1 MRKRLLSILLLC
13 CMVLTL
19 LPTAALAAGDV
30 AIDETNFPDEKFREY
45 VKTEFDEDNNNSL
58 SADEIAKAKDIHLAG
73 RGISSLAGVEHFTNL
88 EELDVQHNEELT
100 TLNLSKNTELKTLK
114 CSNTK
119 LTSLDTSHNK
129 KLVYLQC
136 DYIPTLTT
144 LNVSENK
151 DLKTLHC
158 KHNALTAL
166 DLTNNSALEKLEC
179 GDNELTTLDLS
190 KNTEL
195 KYFGCF
201 NSKLSSLDLT
211 NNTNLEELY
220 FCGNNVSNIDVSE
233 NTKLKFLHLFSNQL
247 ITLDTSKNSNLQ
259 RLWVY
264 TNPLTSMYL
273 GDDSGSTMEVKFDNL
288 PYPITVSTA
297 TKTFDLFQL
306 TGFKVDKASDW
317 TNGRVDGNILTVA
330 ENASTV
336 TYIYDCGERQATYG
350 NPETTGKLM
359 MTCTLQINWED
370 APDALTGTVNINGA
384 PKFDETL
391 TANVTDTNNTG
402 TLTYQWYR
410 AGKTD
415 PIGTGETYTLVQ
427 EDIGK
432 EITCRVSSSTETG
445 TIQATVGPV
454 QKADGPAAPV
464 LELDFRSINIIKV
477 KPLGNAYEYRIDNG
491 EWQDLHYFENLQPGR
506 EYTITARAK
515 ETATHKPGAVSE
527 PLTVATLFDM
537 IPDDLKA
544 KLTAVVS
551 AYKAEYDG
559 NEHEAVI
566 VDTTKLP
573 TGWTIA
579 GHTAGTGDDFVSQIP
594 KIRNVSGSNLTV
606 KTKFTHPDYGQSLIV
621 YSYPEVTPKP
631 LTAGM
636 IADIPPQLYTGKS
649 IHPTPEIKH
658 GDMVL
663 MEGTDFTYS
672 YETNTSPEQGGKV
685 TINGKGNYKDT
696 AFKTFTIVN
705 EITEITEDDLKD
717 LKIPT
722 LVTVK
727 CTTTNSSKEYGRIP
741 GGFDLSKKPYMENG
755 VWKAIVQLNL
765 PAYKA
770 KYDADTKKTH
780 EIADLGG
787 NLVTTF
793 TLKYVND
800 KWELDG
806 TFPNVIILVKCDGQH
821 PQTPPY
827 PTEENVSGL
836 GDQIVAVLCNNV
848 PTGQQSGKYY
858 GLIGGGFTST
868 APTLNADKVYESTIT
883 LIPSVYCNQFSGD
896 TGIMHKVLSAQ
907 TTDGL
912 KFVVKYDSSTKMWK
926 PAEEV
931 KQMAIWV
938 TCDKHETPT
947 PEMPMYPMADNI
959 SGLGDQIV
967 AVLCN
972 NVPTGQQ
979 SGKYYGLIGGGFTS
993 TAPTLNA
1000 DKVYESTITLIP
1012 SVYCNQFSGDT
1023 GIMHKVLSAQTTD
1036 GLKFVVKYDSSTKMW
1051 KPAEEVKQM
1060 AIWVTCDKHETPTPE
1075 MPMYP
1080 MADNISGLGDQIV
1093 AVLCNNVPTGQQSGK
1108 YYGLIGGG
1116 FTSTAPTLNADKV
1129 YESTIT
1135 LIPSVYCNQF
1145 SGDTGIM
1152 HKVLSAQTTDGLKFV
1167 VKYDSSTKMWKPAE
1181 EVKQMA
1187 IWVTCDKHET
1197 DTPVPTEFT
1206 ITFNGNGGTPSVG
1219 SMRTTNQKLTSLP
1232 TATRSG
1238 RYSFDGWYTA
1248 ASGGTKITT
1257 ATVFYENTAV
1267 YAHWTYIGGGGSS
1280 GGGGGYTY
1288 HTIRAIFGLNG
1299 SISPSGWTSVRHGWD
1314 QTFTI
1319 TPDKGYAVAK
1329 VLVDGKSVGSVKSYT
1344 FKNVTKDHTIEVV
1357 FMKANGNPQT
1367 GVFVDVAEGSYY
1379 EEAVD
1384 WAVKNGI
1391 TTGTG
1396 NNYFTP
1402 DGICTRAQAVT
1413 FLWRVAG
1420 SPTPKTEAMPFED
1433 VLDGSYYYEAVLWAV
1448 ENGITVGTSATTFSP
1463 ELTCSRA
1470 HIVTFLWRAA
1480 NSPSVKTDNPFTDVA
1495 ADAYYIDAVLWA
1507 VKHKITVGTTLS
1519 TFSPDE
1525 GCTRAQIVTFL
1536 YRAHSK

>member
-19 LPTAALAAGDV
+19 LPTAAFAAGGVD
-30 AIDETNFPDEKFREY
+30 INETNFPDATFRQY
-45 VKTEFDEDNNNSL
+45 VKVEFDKDSDDIL
-58 SADEIAKAKDIHLAG
+58 SAAEIAAADIIFVTG
-73 RGISSLAGVEHFTNL
+73 KPITSIEGIAYFTA
-88 EELDVQHNEELT
+88 LT
-100 TLNLSKNTELKTLK
+100 DLM

-119 LTSLDTSHNK
+119 LTTLDTSHNT
-129 KLVYLQC
+129 KLVSLEC
-136 DYIPTLTT
+136 NDTPTLTS
-144 LNVSENK
+144 LNVSQNTE
-151 DLKTLHC
+151 LKVLRC
-158 KHNALTAL
+158 NDNALADL
-166 DLTNNSALEKLEC
+166 DLTNNTALESLEC
-179 GDNELTTLDLS
+179 GGNEFTTLDLS
-190 KNTEL
+190 QNTNL
-195 KYFGCF
+195 KSFGFF
-201 NSKLSSLDLT
+201 NGKLSSLNLT
-211 NNTNLEELY
+211 HNTNLEELY
-220 FCGNNVSNIDVSE
+220 FCGNNFSTIDVSQ
-233 NTKLKFLHLFSNQL
+233 NTKLKYLHLFGNQL

-273 GDDSGSTMEVKFDNL
+273 GDSGSIREVKFDNL
-288 PYPITVSTA
+288 PYPIEVSA
-297 TKTFDLFQL
+297 AEKTFDLNTL
-306 TGFKVDKASDW
+306 PGFDVSKASNW
-317 TNGRVDGNILTVA
+317 QGGTVSGTTLAVNEGA
-330 ENASTV
+330 ENV
-336 TYIYDCGERQATYG
+336 TYTYDCGEREAKYG
-350 NPETTGKLM
+350 TPEVTGKLM
-359 MTCTLQINWED
+359 MPCTLKINWQN
-370 APDALTGTVNINGA
+370 APDALTGTVNIIGA

-415 PIGTGETYTLVQ
+415 PIGTGETYKLVQ
-427 EDIGK
+427 ADIGK

-445 TIQATVGPV
+445 TIETTVGPV
-454 QKADGPAAPV
+454 EKADGPAAPAI
-464 LELDFRSINIIKV
+464 ELDFRSINIIKV

-537 IPDDLKA
+537 IPDDLKD

-551 AYKAEYDG
+551 AYKAEFDG
-559 NEHEAVI
+559 MEHEAVI
-566 VDTTKLP
+566 VDTDKLP

-579 GHTAGTGDDFVSQIP
+579 GHTAGTGNDFVPQIP
-594 KIRNVSGSNLTV
+594 KIRNVSGSNLTA

-621 YSYPEVTPKP
+621 YSYPEITPKP

-636 IADIPPQLYTGKS
+636 IADIPNQLYTGQP
-649 IHPTPEIKH
+649 IHPKPEIKH

-672 YETNTSPEQGGKV
+672 YDTNTSPEQGGKV
-685 TINGKGNYKDT
+685 TITGMNNYKDT
-696 AFKTFTIVN
+696 AFKSFTIVS
-705 EITEITEDDLKD
+705 TITEDDLAGID
-717 LKIPT
+717 IPAN

-727 CTTTNSSKEYGRIP
+727 CQTTGDSKAYGKIP
-741 GGFDLSKKPYMENG
+741 GGFDLSNATPYMENG
-755 VWKAIVQLNL
+755 VLKAIVKINL
-765 PAYKA
+765 SAYKD

-780 EIADLGG
+780 EKAGLEG
-787 NLVTTF
+787 NTHAAF

-821 PQTPPY
+821 PQTPPH

-858 GLIGGGFTST
+858 GLIGGGF
-868 APTLNADKVYESTIT
+868 A
-883 LIPSVYCNQFSGD
+883 
-896 TGIMHKVLSAQ
+896 
-907 TTDGL
+907 
-912 KFVVKYDSSTKMWK
+912 
-926 PAEEV
+926 
-931 KQMAIWV
+931 
-938 TCDKHETPT
+938 
-947 PEMPMYPMADNI
+947 
-959 SGLGDQIV
+959 
-967 AVLCN
+967 
-972 NVPTGQQ
+972 
-979 SGKYYGLIGGGFTS
+979 
-993 TAPTLNA
+993 
-1000 DKVYESTITLIP
+1000 
-1012 SVYCNQFSGDT
+1012 
-1023 GIMHKVLSAQTTD
+1023 
-1036 GLKFVVKYDSSTKMW
+1036 
-1051 KPAEEVKQM
+1051 
-1060 AIWVTCDKHETPTPE
+1060 
-1075 MPMYP
+1075 
-1080 MADNISGLGDQIV
+1080 
-1093 AVLCNNVPTGQQSGK
+1093 
-1108 YYGLIGGG
+1108 
-1116 FTSTAPTLNADKV
+1116 STAPTLNADKV

-1206 ITFNGNGGTPSVG
+1206 ITFNGNDGTPSVG

-1257 ATVFYENTAV
+1257 ATVFYENTTV

-1288 HTIRAIFGLNG
+1288 HTIRAISGLNG

-1367 GVFVDVAEGSYY
+1367 GVFVDVPEGSYY

-1384 WAVKNGI
+1384 WAVEKGI

-1420 SPTPKTEAMPFED
+1420 SPTPKTEAMVFED

-1480 NSPSVKTDNPFTDVA
+1480 NSPSVKTANPFTDVA

>member
-19 LPTAALAAGDV
+19 LPTTALAEEAAPAFNLATDLAGITIPNDLV
-30 AIDETNFPDEKFREY
+30 TCVCTKANESKKYGQLPGGFSASQPLMEDGSWTVLISVEPNVYMAQFNKDTGSTHSPDK
-45 VKTEFDEDNNNSL
+45 N
-58 SADEIAKAKDIHLAG
+58 HLAD
-73 RGISSLAGVEHFTNL
+73 FTTPI
-88 EELDVQHNEELT
+88 QF
-100 TLNLSKNTELKTLK
+100 KLK
-114 CSNTK
+114 
-119 LTSLDTSHNK
+119 
-129 KLVYLQC
+129 YE
-136 DYIPTLTT
+136 
-144 LNVSENK
+144 ENK
-151 DLKTLHC
+151 WELLGEMPKNQTRYFTCSGGHVYQ
-158 KHNALTAL
+158 
-166 DLTNNSALEKLEC
+166 
-179 GDNELTTLDLS
+179 GDIPVI
-190 KNTEL
+190 K
-195 KYFGCF
+195 
-201 NSKLSSLDLT
+201 
-211 NNTNLEELY
+211 
-220 FCGNNVSNIDVSE
+220 VV
-233 NTKLKFLHLFSNQL
+233 
-247 ITLDTSKNSNLQ
+247 
-259 RLWVY
+259 
-264 TNPLTSMYL
+264 
-273 GDDSGSTMEVKFDNL
+273 
-288 PYPITVSTA
+288 
-297 TKTFDLFQL
+297 TKT
-306 TGFKVDKASDW
+306 
-317 TNGRVDGNILTVA
+317 
-330 ENASTV
+330 ST
-336 TYIYDCGERQATYG
+336 D
-350 NPETTGKLM
+350 
-359 MTCTLQINWED
+359 
-370 APDALTGTVNINGA
+370 
-384 PKFDETL
+384 
-391 TANVTDTNNTG
+391 
-402 TLTYQWYR
+402 
-410 AGKTD
+410 
-415 PIGTGETYTLVQ
+415 
-427 EDIGK
+427 
-432 EITCRVSSSTETG
+432 
-445 TIQATVGPV
+445 
-454 QKADGPAAPV
+454 
-464 LELDFRSINIIKV
+464 IKV
-477 KPLGNAYEYRIDNG
+477 TENNAWEYSIDNG
-491 EWQDLHYFENLQPGR
+491 NSWQRSCLFKNLQPGTV
-506 EYTITARAK
+506 YTIIARVR
-515 ETATHKPGAVSE
+515 ETATHKPSENSVPLNVTTMHLAISDELKDKLRAV
-527 PLTVATLFDM
+527 A
-537 IPDDLKA
+537 
-544 KLTAVVS
+544 S
-551 AYKAEYDG
+551 AYEGEYNG
-559 NEHEAVI
+559 KEHEAVI
-566 VDTTKLP
+566 VETTKLP
-573 TGWTIA
+573 PGWTIA
-579 GHTAGTGDDFVSQIP
+579 GYTTDEGASYGNSIP
-594 KIRNVSGSNLTV
+594 KIKDAGTLRVGV
-606 KTKFTHPDYGQSLIV
+606 KFTHPDYLMNITH
-621 YSYPEVTPKP
+621 YYTAEITPKP
-631 LTAGM
+631 VTAGM
-636 IADIPPQLYTGKS
+636 IADIPSQHYTGKP
-649 IHPTPEIKH
+649 IHPTPKIKD

-663 MEGTDFTYS
+663 VEVTDFTYS
-672 YETNTSPEQGGKV
+672 YDTNTSPEHGGKV
-685 TINGKGNYKDT
+685 TITGNGNYKGM
-696 AFKTFTIVN
+696 ASKNFSIVN

-717 LKIPT
+717 LEIPT

-727 CTTTNSSKEYGRIP
+727 CQTTGDSKAYGRIP
-741 GGFDLSKKPYMENG
+741 GGFDLSNSTPYMENG
-755 VWKAIVQLNL
+755 VLKAIVQLNL

-780 EIADLGG
+780 EYAGLEG
-787 NLVTTF
+787 NPHAAF

-868 APTLNADKVYESTIT
+868 T
-883 LIPSVYCNQFSGD
+883 
-896 TGIMHKVLSAQ
+896 
-907 TTDGL
+907 
-912 KFVVKYDSSTKMWK
+912 
-926 PAEEV
+926 
-931 KQMAIWV
+931 
-938 TCDKHETPT
+938 
-947 PEMPMYPMADNI
+947 
-959 SGLGDQIV
+959 
-967 AVLCN
+967 
-972 NVPTGQQ
+972 
-979 SGKYYGLIGGGFTS
+979 
-993 TAPTLNA
+993 
-1000 DKVYESTITLIP
+1000 
-1012 SVYCNQFSGDT
+1012 
-1023 GIMHKVLSAQTTD
+1023 
-1036 GLKFVVKYDSSTKMW
+1036 
-1051 KPAEEVKQM
+1051 
-1060 AIWVTCDKHETPTPE
+1060 
-1075 MPMYP
+1075 
-1080 MADNISGLGDQIV
+1080 
-1093 AVLCNNVPTGQQSGK
+1093 
-1108 YYGLIGGG
+1108 
-1116 FTSTAPTLNADKV
+1116 PTLNADKV

-1232 TATRSG
+1232 TATHSG

-1257 ATVFYENTAV
+1257 ATVFYENTTV

-1288 HTIRAIFGLNG
+1288 HTIRAISGLNG

-1367 GVFVDVAEGSYY
+1367 GVFVDVAEGSYH
-1379 EEAVD
+1379 EEAVN
-1384 WAVKNGI
+1384 WAVENGI

-1396 NNYFTP
+1396 NNCFTP

-1480 NSPSVKTDNPFTDVA
+1480 NSPSAKTANPFTDVA

>member
-19 LPTAALAAGDV
+19 LPTAAFAAGDV
-30 AIDETNFPDEKFREY
+30 NINETNFPDTNFRQY
-45 VKTEFDEDNNNSL
+45 VKDEFDKDGNEVL
-58 SADEIAKAKDIHLAG
+58 SADEIAAADTIFVTGKPITSIE
-73 RGISSLAGVEHFTNL
+73 GIAYFTALTNL
-88 EELDVQHNEELT
+88 M
-100 TLNLSKNTELKTLK
+100 

-119 LTSLDTSHNK
+119 LTTLDTSYNTE
-129 KLVYLQC
+129 LVFLEC
-136 DYIPTLTT
+136 NEVSTLTS
-144 LNVSENK
+144 LNVSQNTKLK
-151 DLKTLHC
+151 DLRC
-158 KHNALTAL
+158 NDNALADL
-166 DLTNNSALEKLEC
+166 NLTNNTALEKLEC
-179 GDNELTTLDLS
+179 GGNEFTTLDLS
-190 KNTEL
+190 KNTNL
-195 KYFGCF
+195 KYFGFF
-201 NSKLSSLDLT
+201 NGKLSSLDLT
-211 NNTNLEELY
+211 HNTNLEELY
-220 FCGNNVSNIDVSE
+220 FCGNNFSTIDVSQ
-233 NTKLKFLHLFSNQL
+233 NTKLKYLHLFGNQL

-273 GDDSGSTMEVKFDNL
+273 GDSGSIREVKFDNL

-297 TKTFDLFQL
+297 TRTFDLSRL
-306 TGFKVDKASDW
+306 TGFKVDKASGW
-317 TNGRVDGNILTVA
+317 TNGTVSGNILTVDA
-330 ENASTV
+330 NATTV
-336 TYIYDCGERQATYG
+336 TYTYDCGERQATYG

-359 MTCTLQINWED
+359 MPCTLQINWED
-370 APDALTGTVNINGA
+370 TPDALTGTVNINGA

-410 AGKTD
+410 EGKTD

-427 EDIGK
+427 ADIDK

-445 TIQATVGPV
+445 TIETTVGPV
-454 QKADGPAAPV
+454 EKADGPAAPAI
-464 LELDFRSINIIKV
+464 ELDFRSINIIKV

-537 IPDDLKA
+537 IPDDLKD

-551 AYKAEYDG
+551 AYKAEFDG
-559 NEHEAVI
+559 MEHEAVI
-566 VDTTKLP
+566 VDTDKLP

-579 GHTAGTGDDFVSQIP
+579 GHTAGTGNDFVPQIP

-621 YSYPEVTPKP
+621 YSYPEITPKP

-636 IADIPPQLYTGKS
+636 IADIPNQLYTGQP
-649 IHPTPEIKH
+649 IHPKPEIKH

-672 YETNTSPEQGGKV
+672 YDTNTSPEQGGKV
-685 TINGKGNYKDT
+685 TITGMNNYKDT
-696 AFKTFTIVN
+696 AFKSFTIVS
-705 EITEITEDDLKD
+705 TITEDDLAGID
-717 LKIPT
+717 IPAN

-727 CTTTNSSKEYGRIP
+727 CQTTGDSKAYGKIP
-741 GGFDLSKKPYMENG
+741 GGFDLSNATPYMENG
-755 VWKAIVQLNL
+755 VLKAIVKINL
-765 PAYKA
+765 SAYKD

-780 EIADLGG
+780 EKAGLEG
-787 NLVTTF
+787 NTHAAF

-827 PTEENVSGL
+827 PTEENVGGL
-836 GDQIVAVLCNNV
+836 EQVQVRVQCSTDTSQFKNYGILPGSVSIMPDANN
-848 PTGQQSGKYY
+848 PSQ
-858 GLIGGGFTST
+858 
-868 APTLNADKVYESTIT
+868 ATLT
-883 LIPSVYCNQFSGD
+883 LIPSVYSTQYSTD
-896 TGIMHKVLSAQ
+896 TGITHIVDSSQ
-907 TTDGL
+907 TTDNLKIQMRYDPAVGKWMPAGVLTPLVIYVKCNSHDPQTPPYPTEENVGGL
-912 KFVVKYDSSTKMWK
+912 ERVQVRVQCSTDRTQFKNYG
-926 PAEEV
+926 
-931 KQMAIWV
+931 IL
-938 TCDKHETPT
+938 
-947 PEMPMYPMADNI
+947 
-959 SGLGDQIV
+959 SGGVSIV
-967 AVLCN
+967 PDAN
-972 NVPTGQQ
+972 NPSQ
-979 SGKYYGLIGGGFTS
+979 
-993 TAPTLNA
+993 ATL
-1000 DKVYESTITLIP
+1000 TLIP
-1012 SVYCNQFSGDT
+1012 SVYSKQYTIDT
-1023 GIMHKVLSAQTTD
+1023 GITHSVAPNQNMDNLKIQMRYNSAVGKWMPAGELTPLEVLVQ
-1036 GLKFVVKYDSSTKMW
+1036 
-1051 KPAEEVKQM
+1051 
-1060 AIWVTCDKHETPTPE
+1060 
-1075 MPMYP
+1075 
-1080 MADNISGLGDQIV
+1080 
-1093 AVLCNNVPTGQQSGK
+1093 CNNHQGQR
-1108 YYGLIGGG
+1108 Y
-1116 FTSTAPTLNADKV
+1116 
-1129 YESTIT
+1129 
-1135 LIPSVYCNQF
+1135 
-1145 SGDTGIM
+1145 
-1152 HKVLSAQTTDGLKFV
+1152 
-1167 VKYDSSTKMWKPAE
+1167 
-1181 EVKQMA
+1181 
-1187 IWVTCDKHET
+1187 
-1197 DTPVPTEFT
+1197 T
-1206 ITFNGNGGTPSVG
+1206 ITFNGNGGTPSVT
-1219 SMRTTNQKLTSLP
+1219 SMTTIDQKLPELP
-1232 TATRSG
+1232 TATHSG

>member
-19 LPTAALAAGDV
+19 LPTTALAEEAAPAFDLATDLADITIPNNLVTCVCTKANETKQYGQLTNGFSATKVAKEGNVWTVLISVKPDVYMAQFNKDTGSTHSPDGDHSNDFTTPIQFKLKYEENKWV
-30 AIDETNFPDEKFREY
+30 LEGEMPQNKTLHFTCSGGHVYQGDIPVIKVVTRTSTDIKVTENNAWEYSIDNGATWQG
-45 VKTEFDEDNNNSL
+45 SC
-58 SADEIAKAKDIHLAG
+58 
-73 RGISSLAGVEHFTNL
+73 HFTNL
-88 EELDVQHNEELT
+88 
-100 TLNLSKNTELKTLK
+100 
-114 CSNTK
+114 
-119 LTSLDTSHNK
+119 
-129 KLVYLQC
+129 
-136 DYIPTLTT
+136 
-144 LNVSENK
+144 
-151 DLKTLHC
+151 
-158 KHNALTAL
+158 
-166 DLTNNSALEKLEC
+166 
-179 GDNELTTLDLS
+179 
-190 KNTEL
+190 
-195 KYFGCF
+195 
-201 NSKLSSLDLT
+201 
-211 NNTNLEELY
+211 
-220 FCGNNVSNIDVSE
+220 
-233 NTKLKFLHLFSNQL
+233 
-247 ITLDTSKNSNLQ
+247 
-259 RLWVY
+259 
-264 TNPLTSMYL
+264 
-273 GDDSGSTMEVKFDNL
+273 
-288 PYPITVSTA
+288 
-297 TKTFDLFQL
+297 
-306 TGFKVDKASDW
+306 
-317 TNGRVDGNILTVA
+317 
-330 ENASTV
+330 
-336 TYIYDCGERQATYG
+336 
-350 NPETTGKLM
+350 
-359 MTCTLQINWED
+359 
-370 APDALTGTVNINGA
+370 
-384 PKFDETL
+384 
-391 TANVTDTNNTG
+391 
-402 TLTYQWYR
+402 
-410 AGKTD
+410 
-415 PIGTGETYTLVQ
+415 
-427 EDIGK
+427 
-432 EITCRVSSSTETG
+432 
-445 TIQATVGPV
+445 
-454 QKADGPAAPV
+454 
-464 LELDFRSINIIKV
+464 
-477 KPLGNAYEYRIDNG
+477 
-491 EWQDLHYFENLQPGR
+491 QPGT
-506 EYTITARAK
+506 EYTIIARVR
-515 ETATHKPGAVSE
+515 ETATHKPSGYSAPLNVTTMHLAISNELRDKLRAV
-527 PLTVATLFDM
+527 A
-537 IPDDLKA
+537 
-544 KLTAVVS
+544 S
-551 AYKAEYDG
+551 AYKGEYNG
-559 NEHEAVI
+559 KEHEAVI
-566 VDTTKLP
+566 VDDNKMP
-573 TGWTIA
+573 EDWSIA
-579 GHTAGTGDDFVSQIP
+579 GYTTDGGNSYGNSIP
-594 KIRNVSGSNLTV
+594 KIKDAGTLRVGV
-606 KTKFTHPDYGQSLIV
+606 KFIHPDYIQNITH
-621 YSYPEVTPKP
+621 YYTAEVTHKP
-631 LTAGM
+631 LAAGM
-636 IADIPPQLYTGKS
+636 IADIPPQLYTGQP
-649 IHPTPEIKH
+649 IHPAPEIKD

-663 MEGTDFTYS
+663 VKGRDFTYS
-672 YETNTSPEQGGKV
+672 YGTNTSPGQGGKV
-685 TINGKGNYKDT
+685 TITGKGNYKGM
-696 AFKTFTIVN
+696 ASKSFNIVN

-717 LKIPT
+717 LEIPT

-848 PTGQQSGKYY
+848 PTGQR
-858 GLIGGGFTST
+858 
-868 APTLNADKVYESTIT
+868 
-883 LIPSVYCNQFSGD
+883 
-896 TGIMHKVLSAQ
+896 
-907 TTDGL
+907 
-912 KFVVKYDSSTKMWK
+912 
-926 PAEEV
+926 
-931 KQMAIWV
+931 
-938 TCDKHETPT
+938 
-947 PEMPMYPMADNI
+947 
-959 SGLGDQIV
+959 
-967 AVLCN
+967 
-972 NVPTGQQ
+972 

-1219 SMRTTNQKLTSLP
+1219 RMRTTNQKLTSLP

>member
-19 LPTAALAAGDV
+19 LPTTALAEEAAPAFDLATDLADIKIPNDLVTCVCTKANETKQYGQLTNGFSATKVAKEGNVWTVLISVKPDVYMAQFNKDTGSTHSPDGDHSN
-30 AIDETNFPDEKFREY
+30 D
-45 VKTEFDEDNNNSL
+45 
-58 SADEIAKAKDIHLAG
+58 
-73 RGISSLAGVEHFTNL
+73 FTTPI
-88 EELDVQHNEELT
+88 QF
-100 TLNLSKNTELKTLK
+100 KLK
-114 CSNTK
+114 
-119 LTSLDTSHNK
+119 
-129 KLVYLQC
+129 YE
-136 DYIPTLTT
+136 
-144 LNVSENK
+144 ENK
-151 DLKTLHC
+151 WVLEGEMPQNKTLHFTC
-158 KHNALTAL
+158 SGGHVYQGDIPVISLRTRTATEIL
-166 DLTNNSALEKLEC
+166 VTENSA
-179 GDNELTTLDLS
+179 
-190 KNTEL
+190 
-195 KYFGCF
+195 
-201 NSKLSSLDLT
+201 
-211 NNTNLEELY
+211 
-220 FCGNNVSNIDVSE
+220 
-233 NTKLKFLHLFSNQL
+233 
-247 ITLDTSKNSNLQ
+247 
-259 RLWVY
+259 
-264 TNPLTSMYL
+264 
-273 GDDSGSTMEVKFDNL
+273 
-288 PYPITVSTA
+288 
-297 TKTFDLFQL
+297 
-306 TGFKVDKASDW
+306 
-317 TNGRVDGNILTVA
+317 
-330 ENASTV
+330 
-336 TYIYDCGERQATYG
+336 
-350 NPETTGKLM
+350 
-359 MTCTLQINWED
+359 WE
-370 APDALTGTVNINGA
+370 
-384 PKFDETL
+384 
-391 TANVTDTNNTG
+391 
-402 TLTYQWYR
+402 Y
-410 AGKTD
+410 
-415 PIGTGETYTLVQ
+415 
-427 EDIGK
+427 
-432 EITCRVSSSTETG
+432 S
-445 TIQATVGPV
+445 
-454 QKADGPAAPV
+454 
-464 LELDFRSINIIKV
+464 
-477 KPLGNAYEYRIDNG
+477 IDNG
-491 EWQDLHYFENLQPGR
+491 ATWQRSCLFKDLIPGT
-506 EYTITARAK
+506 EYTIIARVR
-515 ETATHKPGAVSE
+515 ETATHKPSANSAPLNVTTMHIEISDELKKQLRAVASGYE
-527 PLTVATLFDM
+527 G
-537 IPDDLKA
+537 
-544 KLTAVVS
+544 
-551 AYKAEYDG
+551 EYDG
-559 NEHEAVI
+559 MEHGAVI
-566 VDTTKLP
+566 VDDTKLP
-573 TGWTIA
+573 PGWTIA
-579 GHTAGTGDDFVSQIP
+579 GYTTDEGSSFGNSIP
-594 KIRNVSGSNLTV
+594 KIKDAGTLRVGV
-606 KTKFTHPDYGQSLIV
+606 KFVHPDYFMNIT
-621 YSYPEVTPKP
+621 SYYTAEVTPKP
-631 LTAGM
+631 LTNDM
-636 IADIPPQLYTGKS
+636 IANIPNQLYTGQP
-649 IHPTPEIKH
+649 IHPKPEIKH

-663 MEGTDFTYS
+663 VEGTDFTYS
-672 YETNTSPEQGGKV
+672 YDTNTSTEQGGKV
-685 TINGKGNYKDT
+685 TITGKGNYKGM
-696 AFKTFTIVN
+696 ASKSFNIVN

-717 LKIPT
+717 LEIPT

-883 LIPSVYCNQFSGD
+883 LIPSVYCNQFS
-896 TGIMHKVLSAQ
+896 V
-907 TTDGL
+907 
-912 KFVVKYDSSTKMWK
+912 
-926 PAEEV
+926 
-931 KQMAIWV
+931 
-938 TCDKHETPT
+938 
-947 PEMPMYPMADNI
+947 
-959 SGLGDQIV
+959 
-967 AVLCN
+967 
-972 NVPTGQQ
+972 
-979 SGKYYGLIGGGFTS
+979 
-993 TAPTLNA
+993 
-1000 DKVYESTITLIP
+1000 
-1012 SVYCNQFSGDT
+1012 
-1023 GIMHKVLSAQTTD
+1023 
-1036 GLKFVVKYDSSTKMW
+1036 
-1051 KPAEEVKQM
+1051 
-1060 AIWVTCDKHETPTPE
+1060 
-1075 MPMYP
+1075 
-1080 MADNISGLGDQIV
+1080 
-1093 AVLCNNVPTGQQSGK
+1093 
-1108 YYGLIGGG
+1108 
-1116 FTSTAPTLNADKV
+1116 
-1129 YESTIT
+1129 
-1135 LIPSVYCNQF
+1135 
-1145 SGDTGIM
+1145 DTGIM

-1206 ITFNGNGGTPSVG
+1206 ITFKGNGGTPSVT
-1219 SMRTTNQKLTSLP
+1219 SMTTIDQKLPELP
-1232 TATRSG
+1232 TATHSG
-1238 RYSFDGWYTA
+1238 RYSFDGWYSA

-1257 ATVFYENTAV
+1257 ATVFYENTTV

-1288 HTIRAIFGLNG
+1288 HTIRAISGLNG

-1433 VLDGSYYYEAVLWAV
+1433 VLNGSYYYEAVLWAV

-1480 NSPSVKTDNPFTDVA
+1480 NSPSAKTANPFTDVA

>member
-19 LPTAALAAGDV
+19 LPTAAFAAGDV
-30 AIDETNFPDEKFREY
+30 DIDETNFPDANFRQY
-45 VKTEFDEDNNNSL
+45 VKDEFDKDGNEVL
-58 SADEIAKAKDIHLAG
+58 SADEIAAADTIFVTGKPITSIE
-73 RGISSLAGVEHFTNL
+73 GIAYFTALTNL
-88 EELDVQHNEELT
+88 M
-100 TLNLSKNTELKTLK
+100 

-119 LTSLDTSHNK
+119 LTTLDTSYNTE
-129 KLVYLQC
+129 LVFLEC
-136 DYIPTLTT
+136 NEVSTLTS
-144 LNVSENK
+144 LNVSQNTK
-151 DLKTLHC
+151 LKVLRC
-158 KHNALTAL
+158 NDNALADL
-166 DLTNNSALEKLEC
+166 NLTNNTALEKLEC
-179 GDNELTTLDLS
+179 GGNEFTTLDLS
-190 KNTEL
+190 KNTNL
-195 KYFGCF
+195 KYFGFF
-201 NSKLSSLDLT
+201 NGKLSSLDLT

-220 FCGNNVSNIDVSE
+220 FCGNNFSTIDISK

-273 GDDSGSTMEVKFDNL
+273 GDSGSIMEVKFDNL

-297 TKTFDLFQL
+297 TRTFDLSLL
-306 TGFKVDKASDW
+306 TGFNVDKASGW
-317 TNGRVDGNILTVA
+317 TNGEVNGNILTVD
-330 ENASTV
+330 ENATTV
-336 TYIYDCGERQATYG
+336 TYTYDCGERQATYG
-350 NPETTGKLM
+350 EPATTGRLM
-359 MTCTLQINWED
+359 MSCTLQIKWED
-370 APDALTGTVNINGA
+370 APNKLTGTVNINGA
-384 PKFDETL
+384 PKFGETL

-410 AGKTD
+410 EGKTD

-427 EDIGK
+427 ADIDK

-445 TIQATVGPV
+445 TIETTVGPV
-454 QKADGPAAPV
+454 EKADGPAAPV
-464 LELDFRSINIIKV
+464 LELDFRSIDMIKV

-491 EWQDLHYFENLQPGR
+491 AWQDLHYFENLQPGK

-537 IPDDLKA
+537 IPDDLKD

-566 VDTTKLP
+566 VDMSKMP
-573 TGWTIA
+573 EGWSIA
-579 GHTAGTGDDFVSQIP
+579 GHTAGTGDDFVPQIP
-594 KIRNVSGSNLTV
+594 KIRNVSGSDLTV

-636 IADIPPQLYTGKS
+636 IADIHPQLYTGQP
-649 IHPTPEIKH
+649 IHPTPEIKD
-658 GDMVL
+658 GNTPLVKDK
-663 MEGTDFTYS
+663 DFTYS
-672 YETNTSPEQGGKV
+672 YDTNTSPEQGGKV
-685 TINGKGNYKDT
+685 TINGMGNYKST
-696 AFKTFTIVN
+696 AFKSFTIVS
-705 EITEITEDDLKD
+705 TITEDDLAGID
-717 LKIPT
+717 IPAN

-727 CTTTNSSKEYGRIP
+727 CQTTGDSKAYGRIP
-741 GGFDLSKKPYMENG
+741 GGFDLSNATPYMDNG
-755 VWKAIVQLNL
+755 VLKAIVKINL
-765 PAYKA
+765 SAYKD

-780 EIADLGG
+780 ENAGLEG
-787 NLVTTF
+787 NPNITF

-806 TFPNVIILVKCDGQH
+806 TFPNVVILVKCDGQH
-821 PQTPPY
+821 PQTPPH
-827 PTEENVSGL
+827 PTEENVGGL
-836 GDQIVAVLCNNV
+836 EQVQVRVQCSTDTAQFKNYGILPGSVSIMPDANN
-848 PTGQQSGKYY
+848 PSQ
-858 GLIGGGFTST
+858 
-868 APTLNADKVYESTIT
+868 ATLT
-883 LIPSVYCNQFSGD
+883 LIPSVYSKQYTIDIGITHSVAPNQNTDNLKIQMRYNSAVGKWMPAGEL
-896 TGIMHKVLSAQ
+896 TPLEVLVQ
-907 TTDGL
+907 
-912 KFVVKYDSSTKMWK
+912 
-926 PAEEV
+926 
-931 KQMAIWV
+931 
-938 TCDKHETPT
+938 
-947 PEMPMYPMADNI
+947 
-959 SGLGDQIV
+959 
-967 AVLCN
+967 CN
-972 NVPTGQQ
+972 NHQGQR
-979 SGKYYGLIGGGFTS
+979 Y
-993 TAPTLNA
+993 
-1000 DKVYESTITLIP
+1000 
-1012 SVYCNQFSGDT
+1012 
-1023 GIMHKVLSAQTTD
+1023 
-1036 GLKFVVKYDSSTKMW
+1036 
-1051 KPAEEVKQM
+1051 
-1060 AIWVTCDKHETPTPE
+1060 
-1075 MPMYP
+1075 
-1080 MADNISGLGDQIV
+1080 
-1093 AVLCNNVPTGQQSGK
+1093 
-1108 YYGLIGGG
+1108 
-1116 FTSTAPTLNADKV
+1116 
-1129 YESTIT
+1129 
-1135 LIPSVYCNQF
+1135 
-1145 SGDTGIM
+1145 
-1152 HKVLSAQTTDGLKFV
+1152 
-1167 VKYDSSTKMWKPAE
+1167 
-1181 EVKQMA
+1181 
-1187 IWVTCDKHET
+1187 
-1197 DTPVPTEFT
+1197 T
-1206 ITFNGNGGTPSVG
+1206 ITFNGNGGTPSVT
-1219 SMRTTNQKLTSLP
+1219 SITTIDQKLPELP
-1232 TATRSG
+1232 TATHSG

-1420 SPTPKTEAMPFED
+1420 SPTPKTEAMVFED

-1480 NSPSVKTDNPFTDVA
+1480 NSPSAKTANPFTDVA

>member
-19 LPTAALAAGDV
+19 LPTTALAEEAAPAFDLATDLADIKIPNDLVTCVCTKANETKQYGQLTNGFSATKVAKEGNVWTVLISVKPDVYMAQFNKDTGSTHSPDGDHSN
-30 AIDETNFPDEKFREY
+30 D
-45 VKTEFDEDNNNSL
+45 
-58 SADEIAKAKDIHLAG
+58 
-73 RGISSLAGVEHFTNL
+73 FTTPI
-88 EELDVQHNEELT
+88 QF
-100 TLNLSKNTELKTLK
+100 KLK
-114 CSNTK
+114 
-119 LTSLDTSHNK
+119 
-129 KLVYLQC
+129 YE
-136 DYIPTLTT
+136 
-144 LNVSENK
+144 ENK
-151 DLKTLHC
+151 WVLEGEMPQNKTLHFTC
-158 KHNALTAL
+158 SGGHVYQGDIPVISLRTRTATEIL
-166 DLTNNSALEKLEC
+166 VTENSA
-179 GDNELTTLDLS
+179 
-190 KNTEL
+190 
-195 KYFGCF
+195 
-201 NSKLSSLDLT
+201 
-211 NNTNLEELY
+211 
-220 FCGNNVSNIDVSE
+220 
-233 NTKLKFLHLFSNQL
+233 
-247 ITLDTSKNSNLQ
+247 
-259 RLWVY
+259 
-264 TNPLTSMYL
+264 
-273 GDDSGSTMEVKFDNL
+273 
-288 PYPITVSTA
+288 
-297 TKTFDLFQL
+297 
-306 TGFKVDKASDW
+306 
-317 TNGRVDGNILTVA
+317 
-330 ENASTV
+330 
-336 TYIYDCGERQATYG
+336 
-350 NPETTGKLM
+350 
-359 MTCTLQINWED
+359 WE
-370 APDALTGTVNINGA
+370 
-384 PKFDETL
+384 
-391 TANVTDTNNTG
+391 
-402 TLTYQWYR
+402 Y
-410 AGKTD
+410 
-415 PIGTGETYTLVQ
+415 
-427 EDIGK
+427 
-432 EITCRVSSSTETG
+432 S
-445 TIQATVGPV
+445 
-454 QKADGPAAPV
+454 
-464 LELDFRSINIIKV
+464 
-477 KPLGNAYEYRIDNG
+477 IDNG
-491 EWQDLHYFENLQPGR
+491 ATWQRSCLFKDLIPGT
-506 EYTITARAK
+506 EYTIIARVR
-515 ETATHKPGAVSE
+515 ETATHKPSANSAPLNVTTMHIEISDELKKQLRAVASGYE
-527 PLTVATLFDM
+527 G
-537 IPDDLKA
+537 
-544 KLTAVVS
+544 
-551 AYKAEYDG
+551 EYDG
-559 NEHEAVI
+559 IEHGAVI
-566 VDTTKLP
+566 VDDTKLP
-573 TGWTIA
+573 PGWTIA
-579 GHTAGTGDDFVSQIP
+579 GYTTDEGSSFGNSIP
-594 KIRNVSGSNLTV
+594 KIKDAGTLRVGV
-606 KTKFTHPDYGQSLIV
+606 KFVHPDYFMNIT
-621 YSYPEVTPKP
+621 SYYTAEVTPKP
-631 LTAGM
+631 LTNDM
-636 IADIPPQLYTGKS
+636 IANIPNQLYTGQP
-649 IHPTPEIKH
+649 IHPKPEIKH

-663 MEGTDFTYS
+663 VEGRDFTYS
-672 YETNTSPEQGGKV
+672 YGTNTSPGQGGKV
-685 TINGKGNYKDT
+685 TITGKGNYKGM
-696 AFKTFTIVN
+696 ASKSFNIVN

-717 LKIPT
+717 LEIPT

-938 TCDKHETPT
+938 TCDKHET
-947 PEMPMYPMADNI
+947 
-959 SGLGDQIV
+959 
-967 AVLCN
+967 
-972 NVPTGQQ
+972 
-979 SGKYYGLIGGGFTS
+979 
-993 TAPTLNA
+993 
-1000 DKVYESTITLIP
+1000 
-1012 SVYCNQFSGDT
+1012 
-1023 GIMHKVLSAQTTD
+1023 
-1036 GLKFVVKYDSSTKMW
+1036 
-1051 KPAEEVKQM
+1051 
-1060 AIWVTCDKHETPTPE
+1060 
-1075 MPMYP
+1075 
-1080 MADNISGLGDQIV
+1080 
-1093 AVLCNNVPTGQQSGK
+1093 
-1108 YYGLIGGG
+1108 
-1116 FTSTAPTLNADKV
+1116 
-1129 YESTIT
+1129 
-1135 LIPSVYCNQF
+1135 
-1145 SGDTGIM
+1145 
-1152 HKVLSAQTTDGLKFV
+1152 
-1167 VKYDSSTKMWKPAE
+1167 
-1181 EVKQMA
+1181 
-1187 IWVTCDKHET
+1187 

-1206 ITFNGNGGTPSVG
+1206 ITFNGNGGTPYVG

-1480 NSPSVKTDNPFTDVA
+1480 NSPSVKMDNPFTDVA

>member
-19 LPTAALAAGDV
+19 LPTAAFAAGDV
-30 AIDETNFPDEKFREY
+30 NINETNFPDTNFRQY
-45 VKTEFDEDNNNSL
+45 VKDEFDKDGNEVL
-58 SADEIAKAKDIHLAG
+58 SADEIAAADTIFVTGKPITSIE
-73 RGISSLAGVEHFTNL
+73 GIAYFTALTNL
-88 EELDVQHNEELT
+88 M
-100 TLNLSKNTELKTLK
+100 

-119 LTSLDTSHNK
+119 LTTLDTSHNTE
-129 KLVYLQC
+129 LVFLEC
-136 DYIPTLTT
+136 NEVSTLTS
-144 LNVSENK
+144 LNVSQNTK
-151 DLKTLHC
+151 LKVLRC
-158 KHNALTAL
+158 NDNALADL
-166 DLTNNSALEKLEC
+166 NLTNNTALEKLEC
-179 GDNELTTLDLS
+179 GGNEFTTLDLS
-190 KNTEL
+190 KNTNL
-195 KYFGCF
+195 KYFGFF
-201 NSKLSSLDLT
+201 NGKLSSLDLT

-220 FCGNNVSNIDVSE
+220 FCGNNFSTIDVSQ
-233 NTKLKFLHLFSNQL
+233 NTKLKYLHLFGNQL

-273 GDDSGSTMEVKFDNL
+273 GDSGSIREVKFDNL

-297 TKTFDLFQL
+297 TRTFDLSRL

-359 MTCTLQINWED
+359 MPCTLQINWED
-370 APDALTGTVNINGA
+370 TPDALTGTVNINGA

-445 TIQATVGPV
+445 TIEATVGLV
-454 QKADGPAAPV
+454 EKADGPAAPV
-464 LELDFRSINIIKV
+464 IELDFRSINIIKV

-491 EWQDLHYFENLQPGR
+491 EWQDLHYFENLQPGT

-537 IPDDLKA
+537 IPDDLKD

-566 VDTTKLP
+566 VDMSKMP
-573 TGWTIA
+573 EGWSIA
-579 GHTAGTGDDFVSQIP
+579 GHTAGTGDDFVPQIP

-636 IADIPPQLYTGKS
+636 IADIHPQLYTGQP
-649 IHPTPEIKH
+649 IHPTPEIKD

-663 MEGTDFTYS
+663 VKDRDFTYI
-672 YETNTSPEQGGKV
+672 YDTNISPEQGGKV
-685 TINGKGNYKDT
+685 TINGKGNYKST
-696 AFKTFTIVN
+696 AFKSFTIVS
-705 EITEITEDDLKD
+705 TITEDDLAGID
-717 LKIPT
+717 IPAN

-727 CTTTNSSKEYGRIP
+727 CKTTGDSKAYGRIP
-741 GGFDLSKKPYMENG
+741 GGFDLSNATPYMDNG
-755 VWKAIVQLNL
+755 VLKAIVKINL
-765 PAYKA
+765 SAYKD

-780 EIADLGG
+780 ENAGLEG
-787 NLVTTF
+787 NPNITF

-806 TFPNVIILVKCDGQH
+806 TFPNVVILVKCDGQH

-836 GDQIVAVLCNNV
+836 EQVQVRVQCSTDRTQFKNYGILPGSVSIMPDPNN
-848 PTGQQSGKYY
+848 PSQ
-858 GLIGGGFTST
+858 
-868 APTLNADKVYESTIT
+868 ATLT
-883 LIPSVYCNQFSGD
+883 LIPSVYSKQYTID
-896 TGIMHKVLSAQ
+896 TGITHSVAPNQ
-907 TTDGL
+907 ATDNL
-912 KFVVKYDSSTKMWK
+912 KIQMRYDSAVGNWT
-926 PAEEV
+926 PAGELTPLEV
-931 KQMAIWV
+931 LVQ
-938 TCDKHETPT
+938 
-947 PEMPMYPMADNI
+947 
-959 SGLGDQIV
+959 
-967 AVLCN
+967 CN
-972 NVPTGQQ
+972 NHQGQR
-979 SGKYYGLIGGGFTS
+979 Y
-993 TAPTLNA
+993 
-1000 DKVYESTITLIP
+1000 
-1012 SVYCNQFSGDT
+1012 
-1023 GIMHKVLSAQTTD
+1023 
-1036 GLKFVVKYDSSTKMW
+1036 
-1051 KPAEEVKQM
+1051 
-1060 AIWVTCDKHETPTPE
+1060 
-1075 MPMYP
+1075 
-1080 MADNISGLGDQIV
+1080 
-1093 AVLCNNVPTGQQSGK
+1093 
-1108 YYGLIGGG
+1108 
-1116 FTSTAPTLNADKV
+1116 
-1129 YESTIT
+1129 
-1135 LIPSVYCNQF
+1135 
-1145 SGDTGIM
+1145 
-1152 HKVLSAQTTDGLKFV
+1152 
-1167 VKYDSSTKMWKPAE
+1167 
-1181 EVKQMA
+1181 
-1187 IWVTCDKHET
+1187 
-1197 DTPVPTEFT
+1197 T
-1206 ITFNGNGGTPSVG
+1206 ITFNGNGGTPSVT
-1219 SMRTTNQKLTSLP
+1219 SITTIDQKLPELP
-1232 TATRSG
+1232 TATHSG

-1257 ATVFYENTAV
+1257 TTVFYENTTV

-1288 HTIRAIFGLNG
+1288 HTIRAISGLNG

-1367 GVFVDVAEGSYY
+1367 GVFVDVPEGSYY

-1384 WAVKNGI
+1384 WAVEKGI

-1420 SPTPKTEAMPFED
+1420 SPTPKTEAMVFED

>member
-19 LPTAALAAGDV
+19 LPTAAFAAGDV
-30 AIDETNFPDEKFREY
+30 DINETNFPDANFRQY
-45 VKTEFDEDNNNSL
+45 VKDEFDKDKSDTL
-58 SADEIAKAKDIHLAG
+58 SADEIAAVKDIRPTH
-73 RGISSLAGVEHFTNL
+73 RDISSLTGVEHFTNL
-88 EELDVQHNEELT
+88 ERLNVQDNEKLT
-100 TLNLSKNTELKTLK
+100 TLDLSKNTALVSLL
-114 CSNTK
+114 CSNTN
-119 LTSLDTSHNK
+119 LTSLDTSHNT
-129 KLVYLQC
+129 KLVFLEC
-136 DYIPTLTT
+136 NEVSTLTS
-144 LNVSENK
+144 LNVSRNTE
-151 DLKTLHC
+151 LKQLSC
-158 KHNALTAL
+158 RDNALTAL
-166 DLTNNSALEKLEC
+166 DLTNNTALEKLDC
-179 GDNELTTLDLS
+179 GGNEFTTLDLS
-190 KNTEL
+190 KNTSL
-195 KYFGCF
+195 KYFGFF
-201 NSKLSSLDLT
+201 NGKLSSLDLT

-220 FCGNNVSNIDVSE
+220 FCGNNFSTIDVSK
-233 NTKLKFLHLFSNQL
+233 NTSLRILRLFGNQL
-247 ITLDTSKNSNLQ
+247 ITLDTSKNSTLQ
-259 RLWVY
+259 ELWVY
-264 TNPLTSMYL
+264 TNPLTSMNL
-273 GDDSGSTMEVKFDNL
+273 GDSGSTMEVKFDNL
-288 PYPITVSTA
+288 PYPIEVSAA
-297 TKTFDLFQL
+297 TKTFDLSQL
-306 TGFKVDKASDW
+306 PSGFDVSKASNW
-317 TNGRVDGNILTVA
+317 QGGTVSGTTLTVNEGA
-330 ENASTV
+330 ENV
-336 TYIYDCGERQATYG
+336 TYTYDCGEREAKYG
-350 NPETTGKLM
+350 TPEVTGKLM
-359 MTCTLQINWED
+359 MPCTFKINWKN
-370 APDALTGTVNINGA
+370 ASDALTGTVKIIGEL
-384 PKFDETL
+384 KYGKKIYFD
-391 TANVTDTNNTG
+391 VTDSNEDG
-402 TLTYQWYR
+402 GLRCEWYR
-410 AGKTD
+410 EGKAE
-415 PIGTGETYTLVQ
+415 PIGTAIEYELV
-427 EDIGK
+427 EADIGK
-432 EITCRVSSSTETG
+432 KITCVVSGTTKPG
-445 TIQATVGPV
+445 TIQTTVGPV
-454 QKADGPAAPV
+454 EKADGPAAPV
-464 LELDFRSINIIKV
+464 ISLRTRTSTDIKV
-477 KPLGNAYEYRIDNG
+477 TENNAWEYSIDNG
-491 EWQDLHYFENLQPGR
+491 ATWQSSCHFTNLQPGT
-506 EYTITARAK
+506 EYTIIARVK

-537 IPDDLKA
+537 IPDDLKD

-559 NEHEAVI
+559 MEHEAVI
-566 VDTTKLP
+566 VDMSKMP
-573 TGWTIA
+573 EGWSIA

-621 YSYPEVTPKP
+621 YSYPEITPKP

-636 IADIPPQLYTGKS
+636 IADIPPQLYTGQP
-649 IHPTPEIKH
+649 IHPTPVIKD
-658 GDMVL
+658 GNTPLVKDK
-663 MEGTDFTYS
+663 DFTYS
-672 YETNTSPEQGGKV
+672 YDTNTSPEQGGKV
-685 TINGKGNYKDT
+685 TIKGMGNYKDT
-696 AFKTFTIVN
+696 AFKTFTIVS
-705 EITEITEDDLKD
+705 TITEDDLAG
-717 LKIPT
+717 LNIPT
-722 LVTVK
+722 NLVTVK
-727 CTTTNSSKEYGRIP
+727 CQTTGDSKAYGRIP
-741 GGFDLSKKPYMENG
+741 GGFNLSSATPYMENG
-755 VWKAIVQLNL
+755 VLKAIVKLNL
-765 PAYKA
+765 SAYRD

-780 EIADLGG
+780 ENSGLGS
-787 NLVTTF
+787 TSTPAF

-806 TFPNVIILVKCDGQH
+806 TFPNVVILVKCDGQH
-821 PQTPPY
+821 PQTPPH

-907 TTDGL
+907 ITDGL

-947 PEMPMYPMADNI
+947 PEMPMYPMTDNI

-1023 GIMHKVLSAQTTD
+1023 GIMHKVLSAQ
-1036 GLKFVVKYDSSTKMW
+1036 
-1051 KPAEEVKQM
+1051 
-1060 AIWVTCDKHETPTPE
+1060 I
-1075 MPMYP
+1075 
-1080 MADNISGLGDQIV
+1080 
-1093 AVLCNNVPTGQQSGK
+1093 
-1108 YYGLIGGG
+1108 
-1116 FTSTAPTLNADKV
+1116 
-1129 YESTIT
+1129 
-1135 LIPSVYCNQF
+1135 
-1145 SGDTGIM
+1145 
-1152 HKVLSAQTTDGLKFV
+1152 TDGLKFV

-1206 ITFNGNGGTPSVG
+1206 ITFNGNDGTPSVG

-1257 ATVFYENTAV
+1257 ATVFYENTTV

-1288 HTIRAIFGLNG
+1288 HTIRAISGLNG

-1367 GVFVDVAEGSYY
+1367 GVFVDVPEGSYY

-1384 WAVKNGI
+1384 WAVEKGI

-1420 SPTPKTEAMPFED
+1420 SPTPKTEAMVFED

-1480 NSPSVKTDNPFTDVA
+1480 NSPSVKTANPFTDVA

>member
-19 LPTAALAAGDV
+19 LPTAAFAAGGV
-30 AIDETNFPDEKFREY
+30 EIDETNFPDEKFREY
-45 VKTEFDEDNNNSL
+45 VKTKFDKDNDDIL
-58 SADEIAKAKDIHLAG
+58 SADEIAEAKEISVEG
-73 RGISSLAGVEHFTNL
+73 NPITSFKGIEYFTALTSLE
-88 EELDVQHNEELT
+88 
-100 TLNLSKNTELKTLK
+100 
-114 CSNTK
+114 CSRTK

-129 KLVYLQC
+129 KLGYLRC
-136 DYIPTLTT
+136 NYIPDLTT
-144 LNVSENK
+144 LNVSQNTE
-151 DLKTLHC
+151 LKVLYC
-158 KHNALTAL
+158 NDNALADL
-166 DLTNNSALEKLEC
+166 NLTNNSALETLEC

-273 GDDSGSTMEVKFDNL
+273 GDSGSTMEVKFDNL

-297 TKTFDLFQL
+297 TRTFDLSTL
-306 TGFKVDKASDW
+306 PTGFNVNKASNW
-317 TNGRVDGNILTVA
+317 AGGEVSGKTLTVD
-330 ENASTV
+330 ENANTV
-336 TYIYDCGERQATYG
+336 TYTYDCGERQATYG
-350 NPETTGKLM
+350 TPAVTEKLM
-359 MTCTLQINWED
+359 MPCTLKINWEN
-370 APDALTGTVNINGA
+370 APDALTDTVNINGA

-410 AGKTD
+410 EGKTD
-415 PIGTGETYTLVQ
+415 PIGTGETYKLVQ

-432 EITCRVSSSTETG
+432 KITCRVSSSTETG
-445 TIQATVGPV
+445 MIEATVGPV
-454 QKADGPAAPV
+454 EKADGPAAPV
-464 LELDFRSINIIKV
+464 IELDFRSINIIKV

-491 EWQDLHYFENLQPGR
+491 EWQDLHYFENLQPGTK
-506 EYTITARAK
+506 YTITARAK

-527 PLTVATLFDM
+527 PLTVATLFNM
-537 IPDDLKA
+537 IPDDLKG
-544 KLTAVVS
+544 KLRAVVS

-559 NEHEAVI
+559 MEHEAVI
-566 VDTTKLP
+566 VNDTKMP
-573 TGWTIA
+573 EGWSIA

-594 KIRNVSGSNLTV
+594 KIRNVAGSNLTV
-606 KTKFTHPDYGQSLIV
+606 KTKFTHPDYAQSLII
-621 YSYPEVTPKP
+621 YSYPEITPKP
-631 LTAGM
+631 LTSDM
-636 IADIPPQLYTGKS
+636 IADIPPQHYTGHP
-649 IHPTPEIKH
+649 IHPTPEIKD

-663 MEGTDFTYS
+663 VKGKDFTYS
-672 YETNTSPEQGGKV
+672 YDTNTSPEQGGKV
-685 TINGKGNYKDT
+685 TINGMGNYKST
-696 AFKTFTIVN
+696 AFKTFTIVS
-705 EITEITEDDLKD
+705 TITEDDLAG
-717 LKIPT
+717 LNIPAN

-727 CTTTNSSKEYGRIP
+727 CQTTGDSKAYGRIP
-741 GGFDLSKKPYMENG
+741 GGFDLSNSTPYMENG
-755 VWKAIVQLNL
+755 VLKAIVQLNL

-780 EIADLGG
+780 EYAGLEG
-787 NLVTTF
+787 NPHAAF

-827 PTEENVSGL
+827 PTEENVGGL
-836 GDQIVAVLCNNV
+836 EQVQVRVQCSTDRTQFKNYGILPGGVSIMPDANN
-848 PTGQQSGKYY
+848 PSQ
-858 GLIGGGFTST
+858 
-868 APTLNADKVYESTIT
+868 ATLT
-883 LIPSVYCNQFSGD
+883 LIPSVYSTQYSTD
-896 TGIMHKVLSAQ
+896 TGITHIVDPNQ
-907 TTDGL
+907 T
-912 KFVVKYDSSTKMWK
+912 
-926 PAEEV
+926 
-931 KQMAIWV
+931 
-938 TCDKHETPT
+938 
-947 PEMPMYPMADNI
+947 ADNLKI
-959 SGLGDQIV
+959 QMRYDP
-967 AVLCN
+967 AVGKWMPAGELTPLEVLVQCN
-972 NVPTGQQ
+972 NHQGQR
-979 SGKYYGLIGGGFTS
+979 Y
-993 TAPTLNA
+993 
-1000 DKVYESTITLIP
+1000 
-1012 SVYCNQFSGDT
+1012 
-1023 GIMHKVLSAQTTD
+1023 
-1036 GLKFVVKYDSSTKMW
+1036 
-1051 KPAEEVKQM
+1051 
-1060 AIWVTCDKHETPTPE
+1060 
-1075 MPMYP
+1075 
-1080 MADNISGLGDQIV
+1080 
-1093 AVLCNNVPTGQQSGK
+1093 
-1108 YYGLIGGG
+1108 
-1116 FTSTAPTLNADKV
+1116 
-1129 YESTIT
+1129 
-1135 LIPSVYCNQF
+1135 
-1145 SGDTGIM
+1145 
-1152 HKVLSAQTTDGLKFV
+1152 
-1167 VKYDSSTKMWKPAE
+1167 
-1181 EVKQMA
+1181 
-1187 IWVTCDKHET
+1187 
-1197 DTPVPTEFT
+1197 T
-1206 ITFNGNGGTPSVG
+1206 ITFNGNGGTLSVT
-1219 SMRTTNQKLTSLP
+1219 SMTTIDQKLPELP
-1232 TATRSG
+1232 TATHSG

-1257 ATVFYENTAV
+1257 ATVFYENTTV

-1288 HTIRAIFGLNG
+1288 HTIRAISGLNG

-1344 FKNVTKDHTIEVV
+1344 FKNVAKDHTIEVV

-1367 GVFVDVAEGSYY
+1367 GVFVDVAEDSYY

-1384 WAVKNGI
+1384 WAVENGI

-1402 DGICTRAQAVT
+1402 DGICTRVQAVT

-1433 VLDGSYYYEAVLWAV
+1433 VLNGSYYYEAVLWAV

-1480 NSPSVKTDNPFTDVA
+1480 NSPSAKTANPFTDVA